1 MNQEEDLSQKVGQV
15 RFAMIVVHWKGFL
28 GEEEMGSVSD
38 LLLFAGQ
45 GKEVEIRLILGV
57 LSVLSNRTH
66 SLLSLPADK
75 KERINRI
82 LFFAHSS
89 RRLHSSCTP
98 LLSSFPFF
106 VPTRRERGREGEQES
121 LSPTYTCCDRDEDAD
136 GDERVSAE
144 SDVFIDAGTA
154 EKV

>member
-1 MNQEEDLSQKVGQV
+1 
-15 RFAMIVVHWKGFL
+15 
-28 GEEEMGSVSD
+28 MGSLSD

-57 LSVLSNRTH
+57 LSNRTH
-66 SLLSLPADK
+66 SLFSLFPADE

-89 RRLHSSCTP
+89 RRDSFFLQAASFI
-98 LLSSFPFF
+98 LSFLCAHGKG
-106 VPTRRERGREGEQES
+106 RRRKRRRGAGI
-121 LSPTYTCCDRDEDAD
+121 SPTDTCCDRDEDD
-136 GDERVSAE
+136 GDERVRTE
-144 SDVFIDAGTA
+144 SDVFIDASTA